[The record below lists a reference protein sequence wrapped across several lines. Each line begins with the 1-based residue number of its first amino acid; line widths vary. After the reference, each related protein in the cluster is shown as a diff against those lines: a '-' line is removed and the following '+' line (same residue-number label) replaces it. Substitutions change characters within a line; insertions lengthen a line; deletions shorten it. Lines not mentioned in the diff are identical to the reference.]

1 MAEVMAEETFFF
13 ENFPKMRLGR
23 LGLTRPN
30 PKPGFRIK
38 MGWAAHNTR
47 TPELQREQHAPAT
60 TAPRTS
66 VRSHPKLTTAP
77 CTTHASNDGDGVG
90 NDYRLQRHLV
100 LFFFCS
106 VFFFFSVWHSFLIFG
121 SAFFFSFLFSPLLLI
136 TTKRIMLGL
145 EKMIRTSTFT
155 LHFALCFYPFVILN
169 SWMSLFG
176 VGYCV
181 NSWNFFSF
189 LIVFSYCF

>member
-1 MAEVMAEETFFF
+1 MAVWHGGFLKKCHQIAVALWVSNGGAIGLTVVVAEWRKKLFFF

-106 VFFFFSVWHSFLIFG
+106 VFLYFLSLKYLFNFLIT
-121 SAFFFSFLFSPLLLI
+121 FFLKYVMCVF
-136 TTKRIMLGL
+136 
-145 EKMIRTSTFT
+145 
-155 LHFALCFYPFVILN
+155 LHFLTI
-169 SWMSLFG
+169 STT
-176 VGYCV
+176 
-181 NSWNFFSF
+181 SF
-189 LIVFSYCF
+189 TKHLWFNKLT